1 MASVYLSSVHT
12 LSNSNDVRISK
23 RGNIPYNRLR
33 GFERNKV
40 GPIDNEDYIGG
51 NYVTA
56 LNLATNLPGLF
67 PTVENVDISYFI
79 DVANVWG
86 VDYSSAIDES
96 NVIRSSTGIS
106 LDLLTAVGPLS
117 FSWTAP
123 ITQKN
128 TDKTESFRFNLG
140 TTF

>member
-1 MASVYLSSVHT
+1 MASFYISSVHT
-12 LSNSNDVRISK
+12 LNSDNDVRISK

-33 GFERNKV
+33 GFEKNKV
-40 GPIDNEDYIGG
+40 GPIDSDDFIGG

-56 LNLATNLPGLF
+56 LNLATNLPGLL

-79 DVANVWG
+79 DVANIWG
-86 VDYSSAIDES
+86 VDYSSTIDDS

>member
-1 MASVYLSSVHT
+1 MKFFILKII
-12 LSNSNDVRISK
+12 L
-23 RGNIPYNRLR
+23 
-33 GFERNKV
+33 GF
-40 GPIDNEDYIGG
+40 IG
-51 NYVTA
+51 A
-56 LNLATNLPGLF
+56 IMLGLF
-67 PTVENVDISYFI
+67 IFSFSNLIKLIYFSEENLISYFF

-128 TDKTESFRFNLG
+128 TDKTEKFRFNLV
-140 TTF
+140 TKF